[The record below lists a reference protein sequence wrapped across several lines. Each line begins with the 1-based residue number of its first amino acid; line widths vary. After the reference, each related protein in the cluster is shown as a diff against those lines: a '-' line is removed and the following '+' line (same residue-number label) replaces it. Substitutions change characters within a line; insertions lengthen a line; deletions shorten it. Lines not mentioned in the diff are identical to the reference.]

1 MARSISLR
9 APSLATPS
17 RSVRLLSLHRF
28 LFRFAFAG
36 ANIFA
41 WIFIFQYFY
50 LVEPSIGFGLAR
62 TALLYALSHTVT
74 CLATPYAARL
84 LVSGSRRVCIA
95 AIVIAAASFV
105 VLGASFAG
113 FWGAAYTSAALTAF
127 SIGLGLY
134 RALYWIPYELEV
146 EATHKGRVGMF
157 GELAIALAPLLAG
170 IVIVTTSLGP
180 LPLLYSGSALML
192 LSAVPLMYLP
202 DLYERF
208 SWGYR
213 ETFGHFV
220 EPANRA
226 VVGHAILEGMA
237 GAGLLHFWP
246 LALFLITGWSYG
258 MLGVILTLTFF
269 ISIIGRSFVRRSIRR
284 SGLHTSG
291 LIKVL
296 FAVTPWAFR
305 ALVGT
310 PLGAVLVDSYFHTT
324 APRRFGVDP
333 QAFEQAADAGSY
345 VDEYTALKE
354 MGLAIGRII
363 LCLIGTLAAFAVSL
377 PAAFII
383 VFFCAALASAAIA
396 LAQR

>member
-9 APSLATPS
+9 EPALASPLS
-17 RSVRLLSLHRF
+17 NVRLLSLHRF
-28 LFRFAFAG
+28 IFRFAFAG

-50 LVEPSIGFGLAR
+50 LVEPSIGYGLAR

-74 CLATPYAARL
+74 TLATPYAARL
-84 LVSGSRRVCIA
+84 LRSGSRRVCISA
-95 AIVIAAASFV
+95 VIIAAASFV
-105 VLGASFAG
+105 VLGAAFSG
-113 FWGAAYTSAALTAF
+113 FWGAAYTSTALTVFAV
-127 SIGLGLY
+127 GLGFY

-146 EATHKGRVGMF
+146 EATGKGPAHLYV
-157 GELAIALAPLLAG
+157 ELVVALAPLLAG
-170 IVIVTTSLGP
+170 LCIVTAALGP
-180 LPLLYSGSALML
+180 LPLLYAGAAVML
-192 LSAVPLMYLP
+192 LSAVPLVYLP
-202 DLYERF
+202 EMYEKF

-213 ETFGHFV
+213 ETFGHLV
-220 EPANRA
+220 EPANRPVMLNA
-226 VVGHAILEGMA
+226 FFEGMA

-269 ISIIGRSFVRRSIRR
+269 ISILGRSFIRKSIRR
-284 SGLHTSG
+284 SGLHASKLLRT
-291 LIKVL
+291 VL
-296 FAVTPWAFR
+296 AVTPWVFR

-354 MGLAIGRII
+354 MGLALGRIA
-363 LCLIGTLAAFAVSL
+363 LCIVGTLAALAVSL

-383 VFFCAALASAAIA
+383 VFFCAALASVA
-396 LAQR
+396 LSLDSR

>member
-9 APSLATPS
+9 EPTLVPPLS
-17 RSVRLLSLHRF
+17 SVRLLSLHRF

-84 LVSGSRRVCIA
+84 LVSGSRRVSIA
-95 AIVIAAASFV
+95 AVVIAATSFV

-113 FWGAAYTSAALTAF
+113 FWGASYTAAALTFF
-127 SIGLGLY
+127 SVGLGFY
-134 RALYWIPYELEV
+134 RSLYWIPYELEV
-146 EATHKGRVGMF
+146 EAIHRGRVGVL
-157 GELAIALAPLLAG
+157 GELVIALAPLFAG
-170 IVIVTTSLGP
+170 FIIVTASLGP
-180 LPLLYSGSALML
+180 LPLLYAGSALML
-192 LSAVPLMYLP
+192 LSALPLLYLP
-202 DLYERF
+202 DLYEKF
-208 SWGYR
+208 AWGYR

-220 EPANRA
+220 APENRA
-226 VVGHAILEGMA
+226 VVRHAVLDGMA
-237 GAGLLHFWP
+237 GAGLLQFWP

-269 ISIIGRSFVRRSIRR
+269 ISILGRSFVRKTIRR

-291 LIKVL
+291 LLKFL

-324 APRRFGVDP
+324 APRRYGVDP

-354 MGLAIGRII
+354 MGLAIGRIF
-363 LCLIGTLAAFAVSL
+363 LCLIATIAAFLVSL
-377 PAAFII
+377 PAAFIV
-383 VFFCAALASAAIA
+383 VFFCAALASAALA
-396 LAQR
+396 LASR